1 MMAPLKPPTSPISVK
16 NVYAVRWYSYLV
28 SDRSTLMLACGR
40 ESLDA
45 LDSFLIESIETN
57 SKGSGSSDRKPI
69 RSV

>member
-1 MMAPLKPPTSPISVK
+1 MIAPLKPPTSPISVK
-16 NVYAVRWYSYLV
+16 NVYAVRWYEYLA

-45 LDSFLIESIETN
+45 LDSLLIESTEMN
-57 SKGSGSSDRKPI
+57 SKGSGSCDRKPI